1 MSMKRLLFFSLLFL
15 FLCSLLILPSCNSC
29 RSSKTLICEQ
39 GTEGY
44 DEIVL
49 LNGDTMFAKP
59 YPDGSRCWPLRR
71 GKFYSFCAGTD
82 DKKAFFVTEEGPV
95 ITGHIDDYITNDS
108 FLLADRKPLDSILG
122 RYHEFQIE
130 NGTLW
135 RRANDTFRNA
145 NDKSKAVFSSP
156 IHDYWIINQQTSD
169 VYGPMS
175 FEEYQQKR
183 EEFGVPDNLR
193 LKCEKER

>member
-1 MSMKRLLFFSLLFL
+1 MMRLFL
-15 FLCSLLILPSCNSC
+15 FFVVSFLGSLLSLPSCNSC
-29 RSSKTLICEQ
+29 KSSEILICEQ
-39 GTEGY
+39 GTEGF

-49 LNGDTMFAKP
+49 LNGDTIYAKP
-59 YPDGSRCWPLRR
+59 YPNNSGYWPLRS
-71 GKFYSFCAGTD
+71 GKFYNFKAGTD
-82 DKKAFFVTEEGPV
+82 EKYSFFCTEDCTV

-122 RYHEFQIE
+122 RYQTFQIE
-130 NGTLW
+130 NGTLSLW
-135 RRANDTFRNA
+135 RRANDTFCNT
-145 NDKSKAVFSSP
+145 NDRSKAVFSSP
-156 IHDYWIINQQTSD
+156 IHDYWIIDQQTSD